1 MVVRATDAL
10 YISRRS
16 SSMHSFERDH
26 LLGVVVDE
34 GEIRDVIVLLCEN
47 EWWMWLRMC
56 NVQCA
61 MWRRKRSE

>member
-26 LLGVVVDE
+26 LWGVVVDE
-34 GEIRDVIVLLCEN
+34 VEIRDVIVLLCE
-47 EWWMWLRMC
+47 MSDGC
-56 NVQCA
+56 D
-61 MWRRKRSE
+61 